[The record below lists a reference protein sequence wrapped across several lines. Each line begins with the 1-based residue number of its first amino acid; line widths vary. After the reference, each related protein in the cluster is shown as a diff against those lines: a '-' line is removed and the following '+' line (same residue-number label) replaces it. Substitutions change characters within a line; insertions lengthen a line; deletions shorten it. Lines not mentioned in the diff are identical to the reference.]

1 MGLLDE
7 LLEIGRRTFDF
18 HFQLEV
24 LAVIAVARE
33 MQGHSQQALAAL
45 QQAVDL
51 ARRGGFTRVFV
62 DLGSPMRSLLLR
74 LAGRG
79 YAVETVRRILDA
91 FPQLDAGAA
100 AAAGTRAR
108 AANAGLLE
116 PLTDRELEVLVLLRE
131 RLSNKEIAQRL
142 GLSVMTVKRHTV
154 NLYGKL
160 DVGGRKEAV
169 VKAEA
174 LKIFPPG

>member
-1 MGLLDE
+1 M
-7 LLEIGRRTFDF
+7 RT
-18 HFQLEV
+18 
-24 LAVIAVARE
+24 
-33 MQGHSQQALAAL
+33 
-45 QQAVDL
+45 
-51 ARRGGFTRVFV
+51 
-62 DLGSPMRSLLLR
+62 LLLR

-79 YAVETVRRILDA
+79 FAVETVRRILDA
-91 FPQLDAGAA
+91 FPQPDAGAA
-100 AAAGTRAR
+100 AAAGTRGR

-116 PLTDRELEVLVLLRE
+116 PLTDRELDVLVLLRE

-160 DVGGRKEAV
+160 DVSGRKDAV

-174 LKIFPPG
+174 LKILPPS